1 MMRQLKK
8 HTNQTKPTKMKRIER
23 AVNQSQFVQYRQ
35 QADNLRA
42 EFGQPTTY
50 SVRGIMVGGWAVTE
64 MVGLAKCEAGE
75 MVGFAPLDA
84 GQSTTPES
92 GRIGTKGLPKG
103 WAPASLVVMSSPFG
117 VMFAPR
123 TVGLNGLPNWG
134 GTIPLVDR
142 WSTNS
147 PMWEAPPAGAF
158 LSEPSPGSPGMKG
171 LTPRAGAI
179 LKHLGEIH
187 GGVGWLGEIH
197 GGLGWKIGEVVVGG
211 IQYGMTRELENQ
223 LSDNLRE
230 VFAIVRNGGFTRE
243 MVDILNWAWVDLP
256 RAAATRLGIPPQYE
270 EAEVIPPPPVA
281 AAPRQVAMP
290 TAAKAFADPRPRG
303 IAFAS
308 VKTFADVVLPPPP
321 APLEAAEVAMPCAKM
336 KEEISAFFDGMRDD
350 GVFFDGMGDDVGHFE
365 LMVLPPPPAPP
376 LKAAEAVMPQVM
388 EVLYSIRLR
397 GEALS
402 PAYTAKTREETN
414 AFFEGMGDDVSHFEL
429 MVSTSPGRWVHPAM
443 AGF

>member
-1 MMRQLKK
+1 MNK
-8 HTNQTKPTKMKRIER
+8 
-23 AVNQSQFVQYRQ
+23 SFVQYRQ
-35 QADNLRA
+35 EADSLRA
-42 EFGQPTTY
+42 AFGQPTTY
-50 SVRGIMVGGWAVTE
+50 SVRGVMVSSWAVTE
-64 MVGLAKCEAGE
+64 MVGLAKYESGE

-84 GQSTTPES
+84 GQTTTPEN

-123 TVGLNGLPNWG
+123 TVGLNGLPNWW
-134 GTIPLVDR
+134 GTIPLVDK
-142 WSTNS
+142 WSANS

-158 LSEPSPGSPGMKG
+158 LSEPAAGSPGIRG

-187 GGVGWLGEIH
+187 GGVGW
-197 GGLGWKIGEVVVGG
+197 KIGEVVAGG
-211 IQYGMTRELENQ
+211 IQHGMPRKLENQ
-223 LSDNLRE
+223 LSDELRE
-230 VFAIVRNGGFTRE
+230 AFAIVRNGGFTNE

-256 RAAATRLGIPPQYE
+256 RAAATRLGVPPQYE

-290 TAAKAFADPRPRG
+290 PTVTASECAASVKPFADPRPRG

-321 APLEAAEVAMPCAKM
+321 APPLEAAEVVMCAEMREAM
-336 KEEISAFFDGMRDD
+336 SAFLDGIRDGFSPFDQ
-350 GVFFDGMGDDVGHFE
+350 
-365 LMVLPPPPAPP
+365 LMVLPPPPPTPP
-376 LKAAEAVMPQVM
+376 LVVATPEVM

-397 GEALS
+397 GETLK
-402 PAYTAKTREETN
+402 PAGAARKEEKIKYLLEGLPTEEVGE
-414 AFFEGMGDDVSHFEL
+414 FEV